1 MDAFFVSVEL
11 VRRPEL
17 KGLPVVVGGTGRRGV
32 VAAASYEARSYG
44 VFSAMPSSRALQLC
58 PDAVFLSGDHQM
70 YGEVSKRVMAVFADI
85 TPLVEPLS
93 LDEAFLDITGAQMLL
108 GDPEEIARS
117 IRSTIWKEESLTCS
131 VGIAPN
137 KFLAKLA
144 SEEAKPTP
152 SRSGPIF
159 GKGVFTVERGHELE
173 FLHPLPVRALWGVG
187 AATGK
192 RLSALGI
199 ETIADLAEF
208 PVATLTA
215 SLGTASGKHLHAL
228 ANGIDDRPVETD
240 GKAKSISHEE
250 TFAHDISDSIAL
262 DIELVRQCDAVAQR
276 LRDHDHA
283 ARTTTV
289 KVRFGD
295 FRTLTRRV
303 TAPKPF
309 TSSSELLRMAR
320 ELLATIDTSAG
331 LRLLGVGVANLTA
344 DSGEQLSLGLD
355 TVSDPE
361 ARSTDILLD
370 EVRAKFG
377 SGAIGPASATVDGQL
392 RVKRRGEQQWGPND
406 DPE

>member
-1 MDAFFVSVEL
+1 MTAVTRAHTGGVASGSFAASCSTRPSSVTTKRITPSSVRETGPVNRTILHVDMDAFFVSVEL

-215 SLGTASGKHLHAL
+215 SLGTRPESTCMRSPTASTIVRSKPTE
-228 ANGIDDRPVETD
+228 RPNRSATRRPSPTTSPIRSR
-240 GKAKSISHEE
+240 SISNSSANV
-250 TFAHDISDSIAL
+250 TLSPSACAI
-262 DIELVRQCDAVAQR
+262 
-276 LRDHDHA
+276 
-283 ARTTTV
+283 TTTP
-289 KVRFGD
+289 
-295 FRTLTRRV
+295 LAPRR
-303 TAPKPF
+303 
-309 TSSSELLRMAR
+309 SRC
-320 ELLATIDTSAG
+320 
-331 LRLLGVGVANLTA
+331 
-344 DSGEQLSLGLD
+344 
-355 TVSDPE
+355 
-361 ARSTDILLD
+361 
-370 EVRAKFG
+370 
-377 SGAIGPASATVDGQL
+377 ASATSAPSHVG
-392 RVKRRGEQQWGPND
+392 
-406 DPE
+406 